1 MFDQLIGL
9 VAPHYCC
16 NCGRIGL
23 ILCEDCKYNI
33 ISEKQALCLVC
44 GRISKQSGLCSNC
57 LMPYQRA
64 WLVGQ
69 RSGALQKLI
78 NAYKFNNLR
87 AAYQV
92 LGDLVLAVLPDLPDG
107 TVLVPVPT
115 VASHVRQRG
124 YDHIML
130 IARYVAKKRKVP
142 IKMVVKR
149 LTKTKQRQADAKQRQ
164 LQASRAFMVHQK
176 LDSKKI
182 YLLIDDVMTTG
193 ATLKYAALALKKAG
207 AKQVWVMVIAR

>member
-1 MFDQLIGL
+1 
-9 VAPHYCC
+9 
-16 NCGRIGL
+16 
-23 ILCEDCKYNI
+23 
-33 ISEKQALCLVC
+33 
-44 GRISKQSGLCSNC
+44 
-57 LMPYQRA
+57 MPYQRA

-107 TVLVPVPT
+107 TVLVPIPT

-207 AKQVWVMVIAR
+207 AKQVWVVVIAR